1 MLVYR
6 ILYKNLVVELRLD
19 LEVPMGYDKSKIVAV
34 RPNETSSGANS
45 SGGLKRVIVEA
56 GKLANL

>member
-6 ILYKNLVVELRLD
+6 ILYKNPVVELRLD
-19 LEVPMGYDKSKIVAV
+19 LEIPMGYDKSKIVAV
-34 RPNETSSGANS
+34 RPNETSGGANG

>member
-19 LEVPMGYDKSKIVAV
+19 PEVPMGYDKSKIVAV
-34 RPNETSSGANS
+34 RP
-45 SGGLKRVIVEA
+45 K
-56 GKLANL
+56 